1 MPKIVDRD
9 KQKAEILSASFPLFA
24 SMGFGVV
31 GMRQCAREL
40 GVSTGT
46 LYHYFASKDV
56 LFEQMYLQK
65 SRQMVQLLVER
76 IPTCDDPEVKI
87 DALVGFVQENL
98 SDLQRMLVMAFD
110 FRRNG
115 TEASEL
121 LNQSFLFFRASLQT
135 MLGIKDVEKADQIL
149 VLVFGVISRETL
161 LSAPLDLTGFRGD
174 LQRLVGSTAAL

>member
-9 KQKAEILSASFPLFA
+9 KQKAEILAASFPLFA

-31 GMRQCAREL
+31 GMRQCAKEL

-46 LYHYFASKDV
+46 LYHYFASKEV
-56 LFEQMYLQK
+56 LFEQMFLQK
-65 SRQMVQLLVER
+65 SQQLVQQLVRQIPATGSSDER
-76 IPTCDDPEVKI
+76 I
-87 DALVGFVQENL
+87 DALVAFVEENL

-115 TEASEL
+115 PEASEL
-121 LNQSFLFFRASLQT
+121 LNQSFVFFRSSLQT
-135 MLGIKDVEKADQIL
+135 MLGISDVEKADRLL

-161 LSAPLDLTGFRGD
+161 LSAPLDLKNYRGD
-174 LQRLVGSTAAL
+174 LRRLISTSSD